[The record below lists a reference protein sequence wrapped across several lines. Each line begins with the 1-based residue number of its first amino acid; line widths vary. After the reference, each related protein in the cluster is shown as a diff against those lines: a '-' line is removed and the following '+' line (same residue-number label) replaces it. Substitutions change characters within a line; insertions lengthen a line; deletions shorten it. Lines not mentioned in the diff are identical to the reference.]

1 MSILKTLFQSEDPT
15 PQSEQDAQEIK
26 AFDAA
31 NAAIDRAIAERQAGE
46 DAERHAAD
54 TSAERRVNEPNRR
67 IGGPDTRPAGSPD
80 RRTTPQ
86 PNFGRRRTS
95 E

>member
-15 PQSEQDAQEIK
+15 PQSELDAQET

-31 NAAIDRAIAERQAGE
+31 NAAIDRAIAERQA
-46 DAERHAAD
+46 AD

-67 IGGPDTRPAGSPD
+67 NGGYPPGRFTGPAYNPPTEF
-80 RRTTPQ
+80 RTAAHVRV
-86 PNFGRRRTS
+86 NCYAR
-95 E
+95 

>member
-1 MSILKTLFQSEDPT
+1 MSILKSLFKSDDPT
-15 PQSEQDAQEIK
+15 PQSELDAQDTM

-31 NAAIDRAIAERQAGE
+31 NAAIDRAIAELQV
-46 DAERHAAD
+46 AEAA
-54 TSAERRVNEPNRR
+54 AERRVNEPNRR
-67 IGGPDTRPAGSPD
+67 NGGPDTRSPGSPD
-80 RRTTPQ
+80 RRITPQ

>member
-1 MSILKTLFQSEDPT
+1 MSILKSLFKSDDPA
-15 PQSEQDAQEIK
+15 PQSELDAQEIK

-31 NAAIDRAIAERQAGE
+31 NAAIDRAIAERQA
-46 DAERHAAD
+46 AETAAD
-54 TSAERRVNEPNRR
+54 RRTNDPNRR
-67 IGGPDTRPAGSPD
+67 MGGPDSRPPGSPD